1 MYRSL
6 STVIACSML
15 ALSAFNFPTHAQS
28 AKDEREA
35 KIVSVARQAALLAGG
50 ARFCRIDDETI
61 DEFIGLTDARL
72 AVLARDDYE
81 KVMGKLEFKNMLTAH
96 SAKMP
101 EGGCEALISKFNAV
115 MRNPNSR

>member
-1 MYRSL
+1 MIISRSL
-6 STVIACSML
+6 LFLLACSSL
-15 ALSAFNFPTHAQS
+15 VVSVVQPVYAQT
-28 AKDEREA
+28 AKDKREA
-35 KIVSVARQAALLAGG
+35 EIISVARQSALLAGG

-61 DEFIGLTDARL
+61 EEFIGLTDARL

-101 EGGCEALISKFNAV
+101 DGGCETLIARFNAV
-115 MRNPNSR
+115 MRNNH